1 MVMTSFGWT
10 DWVSMMGSFLVVL
23 GLLIFTLLMIKK
35 MGPKIGISGGKNLK
49 VLEVQNLGAR
59 QKLMLLNVSQ
69 RQILV
74 GISAGAM
81 TKLGEFPLPPISSED
96 IKDAYTD
103 SSIDE
108 QQSQNNGLFS
118 GVLSRVLKK

>member
-1 MVMTSFGWT
+1 MTSFGWT
-10 DWVSMMGSFLVVL
+10 DWISMIGSFLVVL
-23 GLLIFTLLMIKK
+23 GLLIMTLLMIKK

-59 QKLMLLNVSQ
+59 QKLILVNVNQ

-74 GISAGAM
+74 GVSAGEM
-81 TKLGEFPLPPISSED
+81 TKLGEFPSSSFGSED
-96 IKDAYTD
+96 NKDEDTH
-103 SSIDE
+103 SSMDKQQDE
-108 QQSQNNGLFS
+108 NDRLFS

>member
-1 MVMTSFGWT
+1 MTSFGWT

-59 QKLMLLNVSQ
+59 QKLMLLNVNQ

-81 TKLGEFPLPPISSED
+81 TKLGEFPTSPISSED
-96 IKDAYTD
+96 IKDEDTD
-103 SSIDE
+103 SSMDE
-108 QQSQNNGLFS
+108 QQNQNDGLFS

>member
-1 MVMTSFGWT
+1 MTSFGWT
-10 DWVSMMGSFLVVL
+10 DWVSMMGSFFVVL

-35 MGPKIGISGGKNLK
+35 MGPKIGISGGKHLK

-59 QKLMLLNVSQ
+59 QKLMLLNVNKH
-69 RQILV
+69 QILV

-81 TKLGEFPLPPISSED
+81 TKLGEFPVSPISSED
-96 IKDAYTD
+96 IKDEDTD

-108 QQSQNNGLFS
+108 QQNQNDGLFS

>member
-59 QKLMLLNVSQ
+59 QKLMLLNVNQ

-74 GISAGAM
+74 GISAGTM
-81 TKLGEFPLPPISSED
+81 TKLGEFPMSPISSED
-96 IKDAYTD
+96 IKDADTD

-108 QQSQNNGLFS
+108 QQSQNDGLFS

>member
-1 MVMTSFGWT
+1 MTSFGWT

-96 IKDAYTD
+96 IKDADTD

-108 QQSQNNGLFS
+108 QQNQNDGLFS

>member
-59 QKLMLLNVSQ
+59 QKLMLLNVNQ

-74 GISAGAM
+74 GISAGEM
-81 TKLGEFPLPPISSED
+81 TKLGEFPISPIRSED
-96 IKDAYTD
+96 IKDEDTD

-108 QQSQNNGLFS
+108 QQNQNDGLFS

>member
-1 MVMTSFGWT
+1 MTSFGWT

-59 QKLMLLNVSQ
+59 QKLMLLNVNQ

-74 GISAGAM
+74 GVSAGEM
-81 TKLGEFPLPPISSED
+81 TKLGEFPMSPTSSED
-96 IKDAYTD
+96 AKDEGTD
-103 SSIDE
+103 SSINE
-108 QQSQNNGLFS
+108 QQNQNDGLFS

>member
-1 MVMTSFGWT
+1 MTSFGWT

-59 QKLMLLNVSQ
+59 QKLMLLNVNQ

-74 GISAGAM
+74 GVSAGAM
-81 TKLGEFPLPPISSED
+81 TKLGEFPTSPISSED
-96 IKDAYTD
+96 IKDEDTD
-103 SSIDE
+103 LSIDE
-108 QQSQNNGLFS
+108 QQNQNDGLFS

>member
-1 MVMTSFGWT
+1 MTSFGWT

-35 MGPKIGISGGKNLK
+35 MGPKIGISGGKDLK

-59 QKLMLLNVSQ
+59 QKLMLLNVNQ

-81 TKLGEFPLPPISSED
+81 TKLGEFPKSPISSED
-96 IKDAYTD
+96 IKDEDTD

-108 QQSQNNGLFS
+108 QQNQNDGLFS

>member
-1 MVMTSFGWT
+1 MTSFGWT

-59 QKLMLLNVSQ
+59 QKLILLNVNQ

-74 GISAGAM
+74 GISAGEM
-81 TKLGEFPLPPISSED
+81 TKLGEFPISPIRSED
-96 IKDAYTD
+96 IKDEDTD

-108 QQSQNNGLFS
+108 QQNQNDGLFS
-118 GVLSRVLKK
+118 GVLSRVLGK

>member
-1 MVMTSFGWT
+1 MTSFGWT

-35 MGPKIGISGGKNLK
+35 MGPKIGMSGGKNLK

-59 QKLMLLNVSQ
+59 QRLMLLNVNQ

-81 TKLGEFPLPPISSED
+81 TKLGEFPMPPISSED
-96 IKDAYTD
+96 IKDEDAD

-108 QQSQNNGLFS
+108 QQNQNDGLFS

>member
-1 MVMTSFGWT
+1 MTSFGWT

-23 GLLIFTLLMIKK
+23 GLLVFTLLMIKK

-59 QKLMLLNVSQ
+59 QKLMLLNVNQ

-81 TKLGEFPLPPISSED
+81 TKLGEFPMSPISSED
-96 IKDAYTD
+96 TD

-108 QQSQNNGLFS
+108 QQNQNDGLFS

>member
-96 IKDAYTD
+96 IKDADTD

>member
-1 MVMTSFGWT
+1 MTSFGWT

-59 QKLMLLNVSQ
+59 QKLMLLNVNQ

-74 GISAGAM
+74 GISAGEM
-81 TKLGEFPLPPISSED
+81 TKLGEFPMSPIRSED
-96 IKDAYTD
+96 IKDEDTD

-108 QQSQNNGLFS
+108 QQNQNDGLFS

>member
-1 MVMTSFGWT
+1 MTSFGWT
-10 DWVSMMGSFLVVL
+10 DWVAMMGSFLVVL

-35 MGPKIGISGGKNLK
+35 MGPKIGISAGKNLK

-59 QKLMLLNVSQ
+59 QKLMLLNVNQ

-74 GISAGAM
+74 GVSAGEM
-81 TKLGEFPLPPISSED
+81 TKLGEFPMSPTSSED
-96 IKDAYTD
+96 AKDEGTD
-103 SSIDE
+103 SSINE
-108 QQSQNNGLFS
+108 QQNQNDGLFS

>member
-1 MVMTSFGWT
+1 MTSFGWT

-59 QKLMLLNVSQ
+59 QKLMLLNVNQ

-81 TKLGEFPLPPISSED
+81 TKLGEFPMPPISSED
-96 IKDAYTD
+96 IKDEDTD

-108 QQSQNNGLFS
+108 QQNQNDGLFS

>member
-1 MVMTSFGWT
+1 MTSFGWT

-96 IKDAYTD
+96 IKDADTD

>member
-1 MVMTSFGWT
+1 MTSFGWT

-59 QKLMLLNVSQ
+59 QKLMLLNVNQ

-74 GISAGAM
+74 GISAGEM
-81 TKLGEFPLPPISSED
+81 TKLGEFPMSPISSED
-96 IKDAYTD
+96 IKDEDTD

-108 QQSQNNGLFS
+108 QQNQNDGLFS

>member
-1 MVMTSFGWT
+1 MTSFGWT

-59 QKLMLLNVSQ
+59 QKLMLLNVNQ

-81 TKLGEFPLPPISSED
+81 TKLGEFPKSPISSED
-96 IKDAYTD
+96 IKDEDTD

-108 QQSQNNGLFS
+108 QQNQNDGLFS

>member
-1 MVMTSFGWT
+1 MTSFGWT

-59 QKLMLLNVSQ
+59 QKLMLLNVNQ

-81 TKLGEFPLPPISSED
+81 TKLGEFPKSPISSED
-96 IKDAYTD
+96 IKDEDTD

-108 QQSQNNGLFS
+108 QQNHNDGLFS

>member
-1 MVMTSFGWT
+1 MTSFGWT

-59 QKLMLLNVSQ
+59 QKLMLLNVNQ

-74 GISAGAM
+74 GISAGEM
-81 TKLGEFPLPPISSED
+81 TKLGEFPISPIRSED
-96 IKDAYTD
+96 IKDEDTD

-108 QQSQNNGLFS
+108 QQNQNDGLFS

>member
-1 MVMTSFGWT
+1 MTSFGWT

-59 QKLMLLNVSQ
+59 QKLMLLNVNQ

-74 GISAGAM
+74 GVSAGEM
-81 TKLGEFPLPPISSED
+81 TKLGEFPMSPISSED
-96 IKDAYTD
+96 IKDEDTD

-108 QQSQNNGLFS
+108 QQNQNDGLFS

>member
-1 MVMTSFGWT
+1 MTSFGWT

-59 QKLMLLNVSQ
+59 QKLMLLNVNQ

>member
-1 MVMTSFGWT
+1 MTSFGWT

-35 MGPKIGISGGKNLK
+35 MGTKIGISGGKNLK

-59 QKLMLLNVSQ
+59 QKLMLLNVNQ
-69 RQILV
+69 HQILV
-74 GISAGAM
+74 GVSAGAM
-81 TKLGEFPLPPISSED
+81 TKPGEFPMSPISSED
-96 IKDAYTD
+96 IKDEDTD

-108 QQSQNNGLFS
+108 QQNQNDGLFS
-118 GVLSRVLKK
+118 GILSRVLKK